1 MKTAVQLESKDIRV
15 IIARF
20 LGVPEENIIPQRY
33 GFSVVGMTAGEI
45 EGKINHNPDI
55 VNLDNA

>member
-1 MKTAVQLESKDIRV
+1 MKTAVQLESKDIRA

-33 GFSVVGMTAGEI
+33 GFSVVVLSTL
-45 EGKINHNPDI
+45 NQ
-55 VNLDNA
+55 